1 MQERAQRPLRQWA
14 SARGMQMT
22 QRDKYHA
29 ALALV
34 NWLESQEFEGE
45 EALDVMAMA
54 ISALLGVMED
64 IKSRKRGP

>member
-1 MQERAQRPLRQWA
+1 
-14 SARGMQMT
+14 MT